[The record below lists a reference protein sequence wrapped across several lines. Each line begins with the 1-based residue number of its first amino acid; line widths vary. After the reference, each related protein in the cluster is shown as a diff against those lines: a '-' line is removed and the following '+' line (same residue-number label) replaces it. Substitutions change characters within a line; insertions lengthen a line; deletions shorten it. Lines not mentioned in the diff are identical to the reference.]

1 MNRVPSR
8 SSVLLV
14 SAVGLALQSAAAMA
28 ETPAADVGLEE
39 VTVTAQRVSAKLQDV
54 PLSVT
59 ALSASELQDRQVT
72 SGLDMVRQVPN
83 LVGSNN
89 VGLGSAA
96 SFFLRGVG
104 QDESISTSDPAVGV
118 YVDGVYISRQIANNV
133 LLYDL
138 ERVEVL
144 RGPQGTLYGRNT
156 SGGAI
161 KFVTRKPGKEF
172 TGYADISYE
181 SEYQRAMITASVE
194 MPLSDTLSSKLTAV
208 HSDQQKGFQK
218 SRTTGDEFWA
228 PQADGVRAQLR
239 WTPNDA
245 TDITGTVEYL
255 KDSGQEIVG
264 QDRLNDNPGTFFSVL
279 SGLRG
284 QMQETKTRAAS
295 INATIDFGSFQLES
309 ISGVRSL
316 QQTFLIDA
324 SDQVRAAYAIPN
336 ASTHN
341 QWSQEF
347 TFSGKAG
354 AVDWLAG
361 VFYMN
366 ERNRSFVGDE
376 LFLFGGIVA
385 GNFMRDLNNNA
396 KSSAAFAH
404 ATWHA
409 SDALS
414 VTAGARY
421 TQEKKTVD
429 VQQYI
434 VFPAAVPGTIA
445 NYAPASYPG
454 ARGPLLPFW
463 NTTQVVAN
471 GTDVAPKFTKF
482 DPKVGVDYK
491 LSDDAMVFAS
501 FTKGFKSGGWNARV
515 TDPRD
520 FVLYRPESVTSIEVG
535 LKSTWLD
542 NSLRLNLTYFDA
554 RYKDFIVTAINPATN
569 SFITVNAAK
578 MHNRGVEG
586 ELAWQPQEA
595 VTFFANFGTNDAKYT
610 QSTTAAISL
619 SNKVKRTPKATYSL
633 GAELREPAG
642 SGEVFANLWYS
653 HQGEYYADLANSP
666 YALVPSYP
674 VLDASAGWESAEK
687 DWRLSVSCK
696 NCANKE
702 NFHSA
707 LVFATLGF
715 ATQYP
720 SLPRQVFLSARY
732 NFGGK
737 R

>member
-1 MNRVPSR
+1 
-8 SSVLLV
+8 
-14 SAVGLALQSAAAMA
+14 
-28 ETPAADVGLEE
+28 
-39 VTVTAQRVSAKLQDV
+39 
-54 PLSVT
+54 
-59 ALSASELQDRQVT
+59 
-72 SGLDMVRQVPN
+72 
-83 LVGSNN
+83 
-89 VGLGSAA
+89 
-96 SFFLRGVG
+96 
-104 QDESISTSDPAVGV
+104 
-118 YVDGVYISRQIANNV
+118 
-133 LLYDL
+133 
-138 ERVEVL
+138 
-144 RGPQGTLYGRNT
+144 
-156 SGGAI
+156 
-161 KFVTRKPGKEF
+161 
-172 TGYADISYE
+172 
-181 SEYQRAMITASVE
+181 
-194 MPLSDTLSSKLTAV
+194 
-208 HSDQQKGFQK
+208 
-218 SRTTGDEFWA
+218 
-228 PQADGVRAQLR
+228 
-239 WTPNDA
+239 
-245 TDITGTVEYL
+245 
-255 KDSGQEIVG
+255 
-264 QDRLNDNPGTFFSVL
+264 
-279 SGLRG
+279 
-284 QMQETKTRAAS
+284 
-295 INATIDFGSFQLES
+295 
-309 ISGVRSL
+309 
-316 QQTFLIDA
+316 
-324 SDQVRAAYAIPN
+324 
-336 ASTHN
+336 
-341 QWSQEF
+341 
-347 TFSGKAG
+347 
-354 AVDWLAG
+354 
-361 VFYMN
+361 
-366 ERNRSFVGDE
+366 
-376 LFLFGGIVA
+376 
-385 GNFMRDLNNNA
+385 
-396 KSSAAFAH
+396 
-404 ATWHA
+404 
-409 SDALS
+409 
-414 VTAGARY
+414 
-421 TQEKKTVD
+421 
-429 VQQYI
+429 

-471 GTDVAPKFTKF
+471 GTEVAPKFTKF

-610 QSTTAAISL
+610 QSTTDAIAL
-619 SNKVKRTPKATYSL
+619 SSKVKRTPKATYSL